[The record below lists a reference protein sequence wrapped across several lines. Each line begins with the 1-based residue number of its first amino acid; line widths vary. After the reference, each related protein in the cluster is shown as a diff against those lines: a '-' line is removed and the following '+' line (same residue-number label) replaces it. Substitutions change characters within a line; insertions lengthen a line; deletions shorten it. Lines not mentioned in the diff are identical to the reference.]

1 MDNNGYILL
10 RNVHILYAYTFL
22 ILMSKNIVGQN
33 DFWSKWQTMQFKLD
47 LEKKVKTKTNKKL
60 GK

>member
-1 MDNNGYILL
+1 MSST
-10 RNVHILYAYTFL
+10 YTFL

-47 LEKKVKTKTNKKL
+47 LEKKSENKNKQKTR
-60 GK
+60 